1 MAHVRSI
8 QSPLREFT
16 TECSPDMARLR
27 AGSTVV
33 TIRVSKQELAND
45 QIDRSEFLDF
55 VGVGDKHSWTLQLLI
70 APYAVFLLF
79 VIPAAVVCHWHVAEE
94 QILMS
99 VVRSGIA
106 IQAASR
112 TRTNSSTAP
121 WIRPDSSECR
131 SPALNLKL
139 TRTQVSSG
147 RFSSW
152 CQWHSSSSLKV

>member
-1 MAHVRSI
+1 MAHVRSV

-27 AGSTVV
+27 AGTTVV

-79 VIPAAVVCHWHVAEE
+79 VIPAAVVCHWHVAQE
-94 QILMS
+94 QNSHVHCQIGH
-99 VVRSGIA
+99 RNPGR
-106 IQAASR
+106 IQNQDKLFYC
-112 TRTNSSTAP
+112 TVDSTG
-121 WIRPDSSECR
+121 
-131 SPALNLKL
+131 LK
-139 TRTQVSSG
+139 
-147 RFSSW
+147 
-152 CQWHSSSSLKV
+152 